1 MQYHL
6 FGCDCKWKD
15 PIISDNDKREHK
27 LQEKA
32 NKIREQFA
40 AYGLENLLR
49 RVLDESIH
57 KPIISYA
64 HLFLLI
70 TDKRSR
76 PIILAFNIS
85 LTGIS
90 LYFLDNFKAS

>member
-1 MQYHL
+1 MLSTVLLRRLLYEYNHV
-6 FGCDCKWKD
+6 FGCNCKWKD

-57 KPIISYA
+57 TVRYSYSVYTLFQDCNYSFQNNRKLFKP
-64 HLFLLI
+64 
-70 TDKRSR
+70 T
-76 PIILAFNIS
+76 
-85 LTGIS
+85 
-90 LYFLDNFKAS
+90 

>member
-1 MQYHL
+1 M
-6 FGCDCKWKD
+6 GK

-57 KPIISYA
+57 KVS
-64 HLFLLI
+64 
-70 TDKRSR
+70 
-76 PIILAFNIS
+76 
-85 LTGIS
+85 
-90 LYFLDNFKAS
+90 